1 MRLRIKSVQHALRGI
16 LFVFKQGVN
25 FRIMVVAGIAAL
37 IASAIFPLEDWQ
49 RILIILLVASVLVL
63 EMLNTAVELLS
74 DALKPRMD
82 PMVKEV
88 KDLMAGAVL
97 LLSIT
102 AAVVGIHIFWSYVWE
117 VVEPV
122 VEGFGII

>member
-25 FRIMVVAGIAAL
+25 FKIMVVAGVGAL
-37 IASAIFPLEDWQ
+37 IASAVFPLEDWQ

-74 DALKPRMD
+74 DTLKPRMD

-97 LLSIT
+97 ILSIT